1 MEFLS
6 WDNLLG
12 NRRRWSLDMWFSLP
26 ATSFQTEGRYNWI
39 HFYFN
44 YNSLAL
50 KKSPMEICK
59 PPQMPPFQI
68 PWILMWPGFPSA
80 GLRLPTTTDVCC
92 CYGPKVSPNKDE
104 LIPSLSLLSSFP
116 PSFYFSF
123 WRERA
128 SKFCQPLPLQ
138 KIGERKPF
146 VMNDSR
152 VQTHRASF
160 CSPPASQRGSPTSLD
175 LRFRSCHKSWDMLD
189 IWRAG
194 SL

>member
-1 MEFLS
+1 
-6 WDNLLG
+6 
-12 NRRRWSLDMWFSLP
+12 MWFSLP

-146 VMNDSR
+146 VINDSR

-160 CSPPASQRGSPTSLD
+160 CPPPPQPARGVLQPL
-175 LRFRSCHKSWDMLD
+175 
-189 IWRAG
+189 
-194 SL
+194 

>member
-1 MEFLS
+1 
-6 WDNLLG
+6 
-12 NRRRWSLDMWFSLP
+12 MWFSLP

-59 PPQMPPFQI
+59 PPQMLPFQI

-80 GLRLPTTTDVCC
+80 RLRLPTTTDVCC
-92 CYGPKVSPNKDE
+92 CYRPKIFPKQRWT
-104 LIPSLSLLSSFP
+104 SLSLLSSLP

-123 WRERA
+123 WRERG
-128 SKFCQPLPLQ
+128 SKFCQPFSLQ
-138 KIGERKPF
+138 KTGERKKSS

-160 CSPPASQRGSPTSLD
+160 CSPHPNPSWPEGFSNLSRSQ
-175 LRFRSCHKSWDMLD
+175 FQE
-189 IWRAG
+189 
-194 SL
+194 